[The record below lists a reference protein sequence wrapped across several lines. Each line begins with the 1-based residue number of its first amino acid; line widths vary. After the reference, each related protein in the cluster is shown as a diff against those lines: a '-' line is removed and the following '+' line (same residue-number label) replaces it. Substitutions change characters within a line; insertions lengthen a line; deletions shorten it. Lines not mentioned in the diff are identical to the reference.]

1 MDVCGLS
8 LLMRSLSHRLALECI
23 RLASGALAC
32 TALLFGCSTTGP
44 ASSSAAPAP
53 APATAGH
60 TEAADDKMQVRNNAS
75 SLLAQLLDQEKN
87 VSKVLII
94 KHGSREL
101 SGLIKAISTA
111 AADGAKRLKG
121 LAQGDPTL
129 DLRRQELPAG
139 EKASR
144 DALGKTEEHE
154 LLMSSGVDFEFTLLL
169 TQAQAL
175 NYGSHLAKVAA
186 ENSEDPEEADAFL
199 TMSRTLDQ
207 LLTQVKVMMRSLP
220 PK

>member
-1 MDVCGLS
+1 MDVCELL
-8 LLMRSLSHRLALECI
+8 LLMRSLSRRLALECI
-23 RLASGALAC
+23 RLASGALGC
-32 TALLFGCSTTGP
+32 SALLFGCSTTGP

-87 VSKVLII
+87 VSMVLII

-111 AADGAKRLKG
+111 AADGAKRLKS
-121 LAQGDPTL
+121 LAQDDPTL

-144 DALGKTEEHE
+144 DALGKTAEHD
-154 LLMSSGVDFEFTLLL
+154 LLLSSGADFEFTLLL

-175 NYGSHLAKVAA
+175 NYGSHLARVAA
-186 ENSEDPEEADAFL
+186 DNSADPGEADAFL
-199 TMSRTLDQ
+199 TMSRTLDR
-207 LLTQVKVMMRSLP
+207 LLTQVKAMMRSLP
-220 PK
+220 SN

>member
-1 MDVCGLS
+1 V
-8 LLMRSLSHRLALECI
+8 
-23 RLASGALAC
+23 
-32 TALLFGCSTTGP
+32 
-44 ASSSAAPAP
+44 
-53 APATAGH
+53 GH
-60 TEAADDKMQVRNNAS
+60 TEAADDKMEIRNNAL
-75 SLLAQLLDQEKN
+75 SLLAQLLDEEKN

-101 SGLIKAISTA
+101 SGLIKTISTEA
-111 AADGAKRLKG
+111 SDGAKRLRG
-121 LAQGDPTL
+121 LAQDDPTL
-129 DLRRQELPAG
+129 DLKRQDLPAG

-144 DALGKTEEHE
+144 DAVGKTEEHD
-154 LLMSSGVDFEFTLLL
+154 LLLSSGADFEFTLLL

-186 ENSEDPEEADAFL
+186 ENSVNPEEADAFH

-207 LLTQVKVMMRSLP
+207 LLNQVKAMMRSLP

>member
-1 MDVCGLS
+1 
-8 LLMRSLSHRLALECI
+8 
-23 RLASGALAC
+23 
-32 TALLFGCSTTGP
+32 
-44 ASSSAAPAP
+44 
-53 APATAGH
+53 
-60 TEAADDKMQVRNNAS
+60 MQVRNNAS

-186 ENSEDPEEADAFL
+186 DNSADPKEADAFL

-207 LLTQVKVMMRSLP
+207 LLTQVKAMMRSLP

>member
-1 MDVCGLS
+1 MFKEQRRGRIDPVSSRLS
-8 LLMRSLSHRLALECI
+8 RYRPRWVLAV
-23 RLASGALAC
+23 AFVGGAL
-32 TALLFGCSTTGP
+32 LQGC
-44 ASSSAAPAP
+44 
-53 APATAGH
+53 ATAG
-60 TEAADDKMQVRNNAS
+60 TTASPAAASVDSSTLAVRNNAA
-75 SLLAQLLDQEKN
+75 SLLSQLLGQEKN

-94 KHGSREL
+94 KHASREL

-111 AADGAKRLKG
+111 AADGGKRLKG
-121 LAQGDPTL
+121 LAQDDPTL

-207 LLTQVKVMMRSLP
+207 LLTQVKAMMRSLP

>member
-1 MDVCGLS
+1 M
-8 LLMRSLSHRLALECI
+8 AI
-23 RLASGALAC
+23 GALAC
-32 TALLFGCSTTGP
+32 SALLLGCSTTVP
-44 ASSSAAPAP
+44 ATSSAAPAP
-53 APATAGH
+53 AATEGQ
-60 TEAADDKMQVRNNAS
+60 TGKAADKVQVRNNAA
-75 SLLAQLLDQEKN
+75 SLLAQLLDEEKN

-101 SGLIKAISTA
+101 SGLIEAISTA

-121 LAQGDPTL
+121 LAQDDPTL
-129 DLRRQELPAG
+129 DLGRKDLPAG

-144 DALGKTEEHE
+144 DAEGKSEEYD
-154 LLMSSGVDFEFTLLL
+154 LLLSSGADFEFTLLL

-186 ENSEDPEEADAFL
+186 DNSSDHEEASALL

-207 LLTQVKVMMRSLP
+207 LLTQVKAMMRSLP
-220 PK
+220 SK

>member
-1 MDVCGLS
+1 MS
-8 LLMRSLSHRLALECI
+8 SLSHRLSLECI
-23 RLASGALAC
+23 RLGSGALAC
-32 TALLFGCSTTGP
+32 SALLFGCSTTRP

-53 APATAGH
+53 VLATAGNA
-60 TEAADDKMQVRNNAS
+60 EATDDKTQIRNNAS

-121 LAQGDPTL
+121 LAQDDPTL
-129 DLRRQELPAG
+129 DLRRQDLPSG

-144 DALGKTEEHE
+144 DALGKTEEHD
-154 LLMSSGVDFEFTLLL
+154 LLFSSGADFEFTLLL

-186 ENSEDPEEADAFL
+186 DNSADHEEADAFL

-207 LLTQVKVMMRSLP
+207 LLTQVKAMMRSLP
-220 PK
+220 SK

>member
-1 MDVCGLS
+1 
-8 LLMRSLSHRLALECI
+8 MRSLSHRPALEGI
-23 RLASGALAC
+23 RVAFGALAC
-32 TALLFGCSTTGP
+32 SALLFGCSTSGP
-44 ASSSAAPAP
+44 VSPSAAP

-60 TEAADDKMQVRNNAS
+60 TEAADNKIQVRNNAS

-87 VSKVLII
+87 VSKVLIL

-101 SGLIKAISTA
+101 SGLIKTISTA

-121 LAQGDPTL
+121 LAQNDPTL
-129 DLRRQELPAG
+129 DLMRLDLPAG

-144 DALGKTEEHE
+144 DAIGKTDEYD
-154 LLMSSGVDFEFTLLL
+154 LLLSSGADFEFTLLL

-186 ENSEDPEEADAFL
+186 NNSAVPEEADAFL

-207 LLTQVKVMMRSLP
+207 LLSQVKAMIRSLP
-220 PK
+220 SK

>member
-1 MDVCGLS
+1 M
-8 LLMRSLSHRLALECI
+8 
-23 RLASGALAC
+23 AC
-32 TALLFGCSTTGP
+32 SALLFGCSTTGP

-60 TEAADDKMQVRNNAS
+60 TQEADDKMQVRNNAS
-75 SLLAQLLDQEKN
+75 SLLEQLLDQEKN

-101 SGLIKAISTA
+101 SGLIRAISTA
-111 AADGAKRLKG
+111 ASDGAKRLKG
-121 LAQGDPTL
+121 LAQDDPTL
-129 DLRRQELPAG
+129 DLGRQELPVG

-144 DALGKTEEHE
+144 DAIGRTEEYD
-154 LLMSSGVDFEFTLLL
+154 LLMSSGTDFEFTLLL

-186 ENSEDPEEADAFL
+186 DNSADPKEAEAL
-199 TMSRTLDQ
+199 LAMSRTLDQ
-207 LLTQVKVMMRSLP
+207 LLTQVKAMMRSLP

>member
-1 MDVCGLS
+1 MGVCRLS
-8 LLMRSLSHRLALECI
+8 LAMRSLSDRLVLKCI
-23 RLASGALAC
+23 RLASGALAGSV
-32 TALLFGCSTTGP
+32 LLFGCSTTGP
-44 ASSSAAPAP
+44 ASSSAVPAP

-60 TEAADDKMQVRNNAS
+60 TQPAEDKMQVRNNAS
-75 SLLAQLLDQEKN
+75 SLLEQLLDEEKN

-94 KHGSREL
+94 KHASREL

-121 LAQGDPTL
+121 LAQYDPTL
-129 DLRRQELPAG
+129 DLRRQDLPVG

-144 DALGKTEEHE
+144 EAIAKTEEYD
-154 LLMSSGVDFEFTLLL
+154 LLLSSGADFEFTLLL

-186 ENSEDPEEADAFL
+186 DNSADPRAVDAFRS
-199 TMSRTLDQ
+199 MSRTLDQ
-207 LLTQVKVMMRSLP
+207 LLVQVQAMMRTVP
-220 PK
+220 PS